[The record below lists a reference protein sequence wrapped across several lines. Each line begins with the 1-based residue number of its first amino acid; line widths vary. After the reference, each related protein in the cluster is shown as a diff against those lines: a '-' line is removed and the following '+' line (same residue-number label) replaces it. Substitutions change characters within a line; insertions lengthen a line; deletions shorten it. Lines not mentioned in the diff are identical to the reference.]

1 MNHHIL
7 IVEDSPTQAEQL
19 RHLLEEHDYEVA
31 VAADGKE
38 GLAAART
45 HKPALIIADI
55 LMPVMDGYELCHALK
70 EDEALTGIPI
80 ILLTSLSSL
89 DNVIRG
95 LNSGAD
101 FYVTKPCN
109 DDFLLRRVEVALAAP
124 VQQKRTE
131 AEELEITYLGKR
143 YIITSDRRQILKFLL
158 SMYEGAVQQ
167 NQELIQVQLE
177 LQRLNE
183 QLETRVEERTAVL
196 GAEIIERK
204 RAEEA
209 LKEYSE
215 RLEEMVEER
224 AKELR
229 DAQEQ
234 LIRKEKLAVLGQL
247 AGGVGHE
254 LRNPLAAIKS
264 AAYFLDMVLEEPAP
278 EVKETLEILQ
288 KEVAT
293 SERTISS
300 LLDFA
305 RAKSPIWRKVD
316 IKEVVQ
322 EALSRIAVPEN
333 VEVVSR
339 LDGRLPTILADPDQL
354 SKVFGNIILNAVQAM
369 PEGGQLVVK
378 TLKVSEKL
386 PKSEWVAISFT
397 DTGVGIPEESL
408 GKLFEPLFTTKAKGI
423 GLGMAVT
430 KTLVEGH
437 GGSIEVQSEL
447 GKGST
452 FTVRLPTDRK
462 EKK

>member
-7 IVEDSPTQAEQL
+7 VVEDSRTQAEQL
-19 RHLLEEHDYEVA
+19 RHLLEEHDYKVTVA
-31 VAADGKE
+31 TNGKE

-55 LMPVMDGYELCHALK
+55 LMPVMDGYELCHVLK
-70 EDEALTGIPI
+70 EDEALMDIPI
-80 ILLTSLSSL
+80 ILLTSLSNL

-95 LNSGAD
+95 VNAGAD
-101 FYVTKPCN
+101 FYLTKPC
-109 DDFLLRRVEVALAAP
+109 DGDFLLRRVEVALAAP
-124 VQQKRTE
+124 VGEKKIE

-143 YIITSDRRQILKFLL
+143 YVITSDRRQILKLLL

-177 LQRLNE
+177 LQRFNE
-183 QLETRVEERTAVL
+183 QLETRVEERTAAL

-204 RAEEA
+204 VAEEA

-224 AKELR
+224 TKELQ

-234 LIRKEKLAVLGQL
+234 LIRREKLAVLGQM

-254 LRNPLAAIKS
+254 LRNPLAAIKN
-264 AAYFLDMVLEEPAP
+264 AAYFLDMVLEKPDPA
-278 EVKETLEILQ
+278 VKETLEILE

-293 SERTISS
+293 SENVISS
-300 LLDFA
+300 LLGFA
-305 RAKSPIWRKVD
+305 RTKSPVWRKVD
-316 IKEVVQ
+316 LKDVVQ
-322 EALSRIAVPEN
+322 ETLSRIAVPEN

-339 LDGRLPTILADPDQL
+339 LDGRLPIILADPDQL
-354 SKVFGNIILNAVQAM
+354 GQVFGNIILNTIQAM
-369 PEGGQLVVK
+369 SGGGRLVVK
-378 TLKVSEKL
+378 SEV
-386 PKSEWVAISFT
+386 PNSEWVAVSFT
-397 DTGVGIPEESL
+397 DTGVGIPKENL
-408 GKLFEPLFTTKAKGI
+408 GRLFEPLFTTKAKGI

-437 GGSIEVQSEL
+437 GGRIEVESEV

-452 FTVRLPTDRK
+452 FTVKLPIGRK